1 MLLIPPAA
9 SFSLGA
15 VFSWGFSDFLG
26 GYATRRANA
35 FLFAFLV
42 NVSGF
47 VAMFTLAGATHAS
60 PPYHHAI
67 VWAIAAGASGG
78 ASLALFYKAL
88 SAGNMGVTAPLA
100 AVLSAAIPTVFAIFT
115 EGMPGYLRIAGFAL
129 AVIGLWLITREQQG
143 TGAPR
148 GIGLA
153 IAAGL
158 GFAGFYICAKQAGN
172 ESAVWIAVFSRVG
185 GLLVTGSVV
194 LMQRP
199 FREITR
205 VGFAWALLAGCMD
218 SLGPIFYVRA
228 TQTGRLDQAVVI
240 SSLYPAITVLLA
252 WLLLHERFPR
262 WRFAGLVAAIAAV
275 PMIAG

>member
-1 MLLIPPAA
+1 
-9 SFSLGA
+9 

-47 VAMFTLAGATHAS
+47 IAVFISAGGTHATL
-60 PPYHHAI
+60 PPLHAI
-67 VWAIAAGASGG
+67 VWAMAAGASGG

-100 AVLSAAIPTVFAIFT
+100 AVLSAAIPTVFAIFIQ
-115 EGMPGYLRIAGFAL
+115 GMPGYLRMAGFAL
-129 AVIGLWLITREQQG
+129 AVIGLWLITREEQG

-172 ESAVWIAVFSRVG
+172 ESALWIATFSRVS
-185 GLLVTGSVV
+185 GLLVTGGVV
-194 LMQRP
+194 LILRP
-199 FREITR
+199 FREITK

-218 SLGPIFYVRA
+218 SLGTIFYVRA
-228 TQTGRLDQAVVI
+228 TQTGRLDEAVVI

-252 WLLLHERFPR
+252 ALLLRERFPR
-262 WRFAGLVAAIAAV
+262 WRFVGLLAALASVPLIAQ
-275 PMIAG
+275 G